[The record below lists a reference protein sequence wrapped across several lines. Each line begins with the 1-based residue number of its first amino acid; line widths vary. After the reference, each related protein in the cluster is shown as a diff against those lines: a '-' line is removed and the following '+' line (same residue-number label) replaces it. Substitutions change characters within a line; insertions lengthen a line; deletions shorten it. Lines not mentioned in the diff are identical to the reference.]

1 MDEYEE
7 RFKQAKETYE
17 KLINEDFP
25 DFNFD
30 DYIQDKARER
40 EQSDL
45 IDPSQ
50 AEKKSKLNKRIFSAL
65 DLSGDGKLDVSD
77 LLQMPK
83 AAAKGAASTAKS
95 VGKTVSEAVTSFDVA
110 EAASNAK
117 EAVED
122 VGKVIAD
129 TNASEIAETAFRIG
143 KTAVGAQGIQNR
155 SDAKN
160 IQKICAEY
168 YDAAKEVTEQR
179 RQKLNY
185 AINDFGEYRLS
196 ALHLT
201 VGRFLKYL
209 RELKQNNTVKE
220 YEILFGADIDNKT
233 LDKMERIDMAASEAL
248 RTTAVS
254 GAFGAAAV
262 LGTPAI
268 ITGTVGAIGIASTG
282 TAISSLGGAAANSA
296 VLAWLGGGSLAVG
309 GGGMAAGA
317 ATLVAVTAGATA
329 VVTILAAGT
338 LVSLHFGKKLT
349 EAKEYEKEVG
359 VAVASLEKAW
369 IVMDG
374 IAMRSAELREVTEE
388 LKWRT
393 AGELDKL
400 EPLIPN
406 FDFSNKERVAVF
418 NKCALLVKTTVE
430 LAQTPLLDGDGN
442 LSTESMSISSKVRR
456 VLNTEV

>member
-1 MDEYEE
+1 G
-7 RFKQAKETYE
+7 
-17 KLINEDFP
+17 
-25 DFNFD
+25 
-30 DYIQDKARER
+30 KA
-40 EQSDL
+40 
-45 IDPSQ
+45 I
-50 AEKKSKLNKRIFSAL
+50 AE
-65 DLSGDGKLDVSD
+65 
-77 LLQMPK
+77 
-83 AAAKGAASTAKS
+83 
-95 VGKTVSEAVTSFDVA
+95 VG
-110 EAASNAK
+110 
-117 EAVED
+117 
-122 VGKVIAD
+122 
-129 TNASEIAETAFRIG
+129 ASEIAETAVKIG
-143 KTAVGAQGIQNR
+143 KTAVGVQGIQNR
-155 SDAKN
+155 SAAKN
-160 IQKICAEY
+160 IQEICAEY
-168 YDAAKEVTEQR
+168 YDAAREVTEQR

-209 RELKQNNTVKE
+209 KELKQNNTVKE
-220 YEILFGADIDNKT
+220 YEILFGADIDHKMI
-233 LDKMERIDMAASEAL
+233 DKMERIDMAASEAL
-248 RTTAVS
+248 RTTAIS

-268 ITGTVGAIGIASTG
+268 ITGTVGAIGVASTG
-282 TAISSLGGAAANSA
+282 TAITGLSGAAANSA
-296 VLAWLGGGSLAVG
+296 VMAWLGGGSLAAG

-317 ATLVAVTAGATA
+317 VTLAAVTASATA

-374 IAMRSAELREVTEE
+374 IAMRTAELREVTEE

-393 AGELDKL
+393 VSELDKL

-406 FDFSNKERVAVF
+406 FDFSITESVAIF

-430 LAQTPLLDGDGN
+430 LAQTPLLDGEGN
-442 LSTESMSISSKVRR
+442 LSTESMSISSKVRK